1 MNVMIKMGV
10 VGAAVAMASAASAAI
25 YIGQPLYVPAGHE
38 AVVTFHSSDAGWTG
52 DVYWMGGDSERDGL
66 GQWLFNN
73 HASTPSDSVSLGV
86 FNAETPLYFAY
97 DITAGGLNTYRMTDS
112 NEINQFAYEDIGVDH
127 FRMRIEDIKLPD
139 GDKDYNDC
147 MFDVRFYKTPAPGA
161 ATLGGLGLLLGFR
174 RRRAS

>member
-1 MNVMIKMGV
+1 MNAMIKLGV
-10 VGAAVAMASAASAAI
+10 VGAAAMASAAGAAI
-25 YIGQPLYVPAGHE
+25 YVGQPLYVPTGHE

-73 HASTPSDSVSLGV
+73 HASTPGDSVSLGV

-97 DITAGGLNTYRMTDS
+97 DITDGEMNTYRMTDS
-112 NEINQFAYEDIGVDH
+112 VDIKQFAYEDIAPDH
-127 FRMRIEDIKLPD
+127 FRMRIEDIKLPN

>member
-1 MNVMIKMGV
+1 MNTMIKMGV

-25 YIGQPLYVPAGHE
+25 YVGQPLYVPAGHE

-86 FNAETPLYFAY
+86 FDVQTPLYFAY
-97 DITAGGLNTYRMTDS
+97 DITDGELNTYRMTDS
-112 NEINQFAYEDIGVDH
+112 NEIKQFAYEDIAPNH
-127 FRMRIEDIKLPD
+127 FRMRIEDIKLPG
-139 GDKDYNDC
+139 GDHDYNDC
-147 MFDVRFYKTPAPGA
+147 MFDVQFYSTPAPGA
-161 ATLGGLGLLLGFR
+161 ATLGAMGLLLGFR